1 MADNKQE
8 KRPHIV
14 LQAKASAERFNR
26 PSRKI
31 DPKPMVG
38 RDRTRHGS
46 ALITQVQNLEATF
59 AQAAQVQRG
68 AGMDEGF
75 GLQIEF
81 ESFPDIE
88 LAFESLA
95 REQSGI
101 ELRNVRDDENK
112 VLATVF
118 VPEGKLAFF
127 EKLILAYLDEHQ
139 DKKSGPKNS
148 TLLNAIKEIRAAT
161 LQSLWTDTPESM
173 PVSDSETLWW
183 EVWLP
188 VKKDRQAVIAQF
200 REMAESLGFELAVG
214 ELIFPER
221 TVLLVYGSV
230 GQMKRS
236 MMTLNSIA
244 ELRRAKETADFF
256 DSLAPSEQPEWSDEL
271 NARLTMPFEGADVPY
286 ICVLD
291 TGVNNGHPL
300 LRQALARTDLHTVE
314 PGWGVNDQNG
324 HGTEMAGVA
333 LFGNLTDALVTTQPI
348 TIEHRLES
356 VKLLPSNG
364 ANSSNA
370 QHHGYL
376 TVEAVSRPAVTAPNR
391 KRLFSMAVTAKDNRD
406 RGRPSAW
413 SAGIDR
419 LTSDANEQGAEP
431 KLFIISAGNIDD
443 PDAWLAYPNSNTTD
457 GIHDPAQAWNALTV
471 GAMTNLVN
479 ITEPGTQNY
488 QPIAPFGG
496 LSPFSTTSQTWQPH
510 WPLKPDVVFEGGN
523 AAKDRLG
530 AVWMPSLSVLT
541 TNAKINERL
550 FTTTNATSAASAAA
564 ARMAAQL
571 MSHYPEL
578 WPETIRGLMVHSA
591 EWTQA
596 MKDVFLPTK
605 GQPNKTQIANLI
617 RHCGFGEP
625 SIERA
630 LWSASNSLTL
640 VCEDY
645 LHPFMRKGSA
655 APKYKDMNLH
665 SLPWPLDELES
676 LDNTEVEMRVTLSYF
691 IEPNPSARGVTS
703 RYRYESHGLRF
714 EVKRPLESTQS
725 FRARIN
731 AKAREDEV
739 YTPSGDNDPAWV
751 VGTSNRH
758 KGSLHSDIWKGSA
771 AELASR
777 GEIAIYPSSGW
788 WKSRPALQQYDRAVR
803 YSLIVSIKAPEVD
816 IDLYTPIAN
825 QLTVPI
831 TNAVVINSG
840 D

>member
-1 MADNKQE
+1 MADSKQE
-8 KRPHIV
+8 KRSHFV
-14 LQAKASAERFNR
+14 FKNKAKAEVFSI
-26 PSRKI
+26 PKRKI
-31 DPKPMVG
+31 NAAPTPD
-38 RDRTRHGS
+38 RDRATHGA
-46 ALITQVQNLEATF
+46 ALITQVQQLETTLT
-59 AQAAQVQRG
+59 QAAQVQRD

-95 REQSGI
+95 RENSGI
-101 ELRNVRDDENK
+101 ELRNVRYCENK
-112 VLATVF
+112 VLVTVF
-118 VPEGKLAFF
+118 VPEGKLTFF
-127 EKLILAYLDEHQ
+127 EGLILAYLDEGK
-139 DKKSGPKNS
+139 DIEKGPKNRK
-148 TLLNAIKEIRAAT
+148 LLNAIAEIRAAT
-161 LQSLWTDTPESM
+161 LQSLWTDTAESM
-173 PVSDSETLWW
+173 PESDDEMLWW

-188 VKKDRQAVIAQF
+188 VKNDRQAVTSQF
-200 REMAESLGFELAVG
+200 RDMAASLGFELAAG

-256 DSLAPSEQPEWSDEL
+256 DSLKPTQQPEWVAEL
-271 NARLTMPFEGADVPY
+271 NSRLTIPPINADVPY

-291 TGVNNGHPL
+291 TGINNGHPL
-300 LRQALARTDLHTVE
+300 LQQALAETDLHAVE
-314 PGWGVNDQNG
+314 PGWGVDDQHG
-324 HGTEMAGVA
+324 HGTGMAGVA
-333 LFGNLTDALVTTQPI
+333 LFGNLTDALATMHPI
-348 TIEHRLES
+348 TIGHRLES
-356 VKLLPSNG
+356 VKLIPNNG
-364 ANSSNA
+364 ANGSDA

-376 TVEAVSRPAVTAPNR
+376 TLEAVSRPAITAPFR
-391 KRLFSMAVTAKDNRD
+391 KRLFSMAITAKDNRD

-413 SAGIDR
+413 SASIDR
-419 LTSDANEQGAEP
+419 LTSDADEQGAEP
-431 KLFIISAGNIDD
+431 KLFIISAGNIEDSN
-443 PDAWLAYPNSNTTD
+443 AWMAYPASNTTD

-479 ITEPGTQNY
+479 ITETNAQHY
-488 QPIAPFGG
+488 QPIAPIGG

-523 AAKDRLG
+523 AAKNGLG
-530 AVWMPSLSVLT
+530 AAWMPSLSVLT

-564 ARMAAQL
+564 AQMAAQL
-571 MSHYPEL
+571 MSYYPKL
-578 WPETIRGLMVHSA
+578 WPETIRGLIVHSA

-596 MKDVFLPTK
+596 MKNVFLPTK
-605 GQPNKTQIANLI
+605 GQPNKTHVANLI

-625 SIERA
+625 SIECA
-630 LWSASNSLTL
+630 LWSANNSLTL

-645 LHPFMRKGSA
+645 LHPFMREGSA

-676 LDNTEVEMRVTLSYF
+676 LGNTEVEMRVTLSYF
-691 IEPNPSARGVTS
+691 IEPNPSARGVIS

-714 EVKRPLESTQS
+714 EVRRPLESTQE

-731 AKAREDEV
+731 AKARDEV
-739 YTPSGDNDPAWV
+739 NYTPSGDRDSAWV
-751 VGTSNRH
+751 VGTLNRH

-771 AELASR
+771 VELASR

-788 WKSRPALQQYDRAVR
+788 WRTRQTLKQYDRAVR

-825 QLTVPI
+825 QLILP
-831 TNAVVINSG
+831 VVL
-840 D
+840 DT